1 MEAGLRLAED
11 VVEPDITC
19 NVKRDNSEWPRRD
32 ICVKFARD
40 NARKRLC

>member
-19 NVKRDNSEWPRRD
+19 NVKHGNYRMAAERYLRELR
-32 ICVKFARD
+32 AR
-40 NARKRLC
+40 